1 MNACPCCAHAAAQA
15 LPEDTTPGV
24 ASRAFQLCERCGHV
38 WSLAAAPSNA
48 FYQYLV
54 GRNASDQATLQAKL
68 DGRMA
73 SLNSLIKD
81 GLRILEV
88 GCAEGALGK
97 RIKQGYQVHY
107 VGLEPSKDADTARQV
122 LDRVH
127 ASHEELLG
135 AAPDAK
141 FDLILSF
148 HVLEHVPDVAAELAA
163 WRRLCTPAT
172 QLLLEVPHQAGHP
185 LLALDRNAEHVHQ
198 FSTAS
203 MTTLLQRH
211 GFTVQQLSTGH
222 FESAVYPDSLRLAAR
237 PSFSAAQRQAA
248 LLARLE
254 ELFPEGFAIYGIGG
268 DFHNYLLP
276 LLPLLPP
283 RRLRALHDSNAEL
296 QGQSLPA
303 LNALPITAFTNQ
315 GLPVLI
321 ASARF
326 ASAIRQKLGAA
337 GMPPALLLDLSD
349 VLGPLSGDGTD

>member
-1 MNACPCCAHAAAQA
+1 MNACPCCAHAPAQA

-24 ASRAFQLCERCGHV
+24 APRAFQRCDRCGHV
-38 WSLAAAPSNA
+38 WSLAAAPSGA
-48 FYQYLV
+48 YYQSLV
-54 GRNASDQATLQAKL
+54 GRNATDSATLQAKL
-68 DGRMA
+68 DGRIA
-73 SLNSLIKD
+73 SLRSVLRD

-88 GCAEGALGK
+88 GCAEGALGQ
-97 RIKQGYQVHY
+97 RIKQEFQVHY
-107 VGLEPSKDADTARQV
+107 VGLEPSKDADTARLV

-127 ASHEELLG
+127 ASHDELLA
-135 AAPDAK
+135 AAPDAQ

-148 HVLEHVPDVAAELAA
+148 HVLEHIPDVAAELAA
-163 WRRLCTPAT
+163 WGRLCTPAT
-172 QLLLEVPHQAGHP
+172 QLLLEVPHEAGHP

-203 MTTLLQRH
+203 MATLLQRH

-237 PSFSAAQRQAA
+237 PSLGAAQRQAA

-254 ELFPEGFAIYGIGG
+254 GLFPDGFAIYGIGG

-276 LLPLLPP
+276 LLPRLAPG
-283 RRLRALHDSNAEL
+283 RLRALHDSNAERF
-296 QGQSLPA
+296 GQRLPA
-303 LNALPITAFTNQ
+303 LPALTITAFANS

-326 ASAIRQKLGAA
+326 ASAIRQQLGAA
-337 GMPPALLLDLSD
+337 GMPASLLFDLSD
-349 VLGPLSGDGTD
+349 VLGPLPAAAAA